1 MPSRGLSP
9 YGVVDIDRRVLRRS
23 FGVDQNRGDA
33 DPVEGFQRLVVRA
46 KAEADETVHRR
57 AADGALQRAVE
68 GRDQEQGE
76 VVLFDELAETLH
88 ELPQE
93 PVGGYRAEA
102 LRAEKADGSASAHRQ
117 SARGAGRPGAEGGR
131 AP

>member
-76 VVLFDELAETLH
+76 VVLFDERDEILH
-88 ELPQE
+88 ELPQ
-93 PVGGYRAEA
+93 GLLGAYRAEGMRDDNA
-102 LRAEKADGSASAHRQ
+102 C
-117 SARGAGRPGAEGGR
+117 
-131 AP
+131 

>member
-9 YGVVDIDRRVLRRS
+9 TGVVDIDRRVLRRS

-68 GRDQEQGE
+68 GRDQGQGE
-76 VVLFDELAETLH
+76 GLLFDELPETPHHLPP
-88 ELPQE
+88 ELLDE
-93 PVGGYRAEA
+93 YRPHA
-102 LRAEKADGSASAHRQ
+102 LPDE
-117 SARGAGRPGAEGGR
+117 
-131 AP
+131 